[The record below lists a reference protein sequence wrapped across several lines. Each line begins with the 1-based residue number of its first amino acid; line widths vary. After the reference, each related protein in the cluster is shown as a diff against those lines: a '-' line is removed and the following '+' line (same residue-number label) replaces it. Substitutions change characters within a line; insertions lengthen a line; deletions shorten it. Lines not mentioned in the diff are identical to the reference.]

1 MTEILLRWLILTAA
15 ILAAAYLLDG
25 IEVRDFLSALLAAAV
40 LGILNAVFRPILILL
55 TLPLNILSLGLFT
68 FVINA
73 LLLKMASGVIDGFAV
88 HGFWTAL
95 LGALIITL
103 VSALL
108 NALTGRDQG
117 RGYPGPPGGQGRDQ
131 EDIIDLKRRGSDRWS

>member
-1 MTEILLRWLILTAA
+1 MTGIFIRWLILTAA

-25 IEVRDFLSALLAAAV
+25 IVVRDFLSAFLAAAV
-40 LGILNAVFRPILILL
+40 LSVLNAVLRPLLILL

-73 LLLKMASGVIDGFAV
+73 FLLKLASGLIPGFEV

-95 LGALIITL
+95 AGALIITI

-108 NALTGRDQG
+108 NALTTGDRG
-117 RGYPGPPGGQGRDQ
+117 RGYPGRPGSQPRNR
-131 EDIIDLKRRGSDRWS
+131 EDIIDLKRRGDDRWS

>member
-1 MTEILLRWLILTAA
+1 MRGILLRWLILTAA

-25 IEVRDFLSALLAAAV
+25 IVVHDFPSALLAAAV
-40 LGILNAVFRPILILL
+40 LGILNAIFRPLLILL

-73 LLLKMASGVIDGFAV
+73 FLLKLVSGVIPGFEV

-95 LGALIITL
+95 FGALIITL
-103 VSALL
+103 VSGLL
-108 NALTGRDQG
+108 NALTRREPGRRDSGDQAQG
-117 RGYPGPPGGQGRDQ
+117 REDDVVDLTRRD
-131 EDIIDLKRRGSDRWS
+131 GDRWS